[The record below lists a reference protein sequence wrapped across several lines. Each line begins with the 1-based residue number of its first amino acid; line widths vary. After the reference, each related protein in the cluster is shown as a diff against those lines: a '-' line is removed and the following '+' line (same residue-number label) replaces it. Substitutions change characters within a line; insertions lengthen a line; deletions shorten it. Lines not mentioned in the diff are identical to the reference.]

1 MRSKGKLNKEISE
14 NFLLNQNY
22 VAEFLTDIFDY
33 MKNSSFKI

>member
-1 MRSKGKLNKEISE
+1 MKSNGKLNKKIGE

-33 MKNSSFKI
+33 IKNSDFKI